1 MAWSRARPAC
11 PAWCA
16 VAVLA
21 VILYRAIDGC
31 TEVFLSPPRQKAVN
45 GAAGASG
52 ALLGLG
58 AAAPAAHAFEM
69 PNLGQ
74 FFSTVWRV
82 VSTGSDEVYDPTTEE
97 GAKALGLAVPLPK
110 DGFGEVT
117 QDDVL
122 PFALF
127 LLALVA
133 WGLLVVP
140 SNMDRS
146 DGAKSVLFPSQ
157 VPKLQESSVFGLQLL
172 ASSSPPP
179 VPVFFGQRQ
188 WSCPMILYD
197 NKSILS
203 LSCKYHGSVFPKA
216 TLIALPFVIAVI
228 VLKALVQAEQISL
241 DDLDLITDGS
251 VYGAFSLV
259 LSFTLVFRCQQAYQ
273 RYIESAKA
281 MHTMSAE
288 WIDACGSLLS
298 FSKASHRS
306 DREKAQ
312 FEGVM
317 VRLFCLMHAC
327 AMEDLCNKGDHFK
340 LLDIEVFLPE
350 DLKLLEQPDGANT
363 LENPISM
370 QIQYVFIWIKYLI
383 VQGIQSGLLDVPPP
397 ILTRAYQEIGAGMA
411 QFHNAQ
417 MISMWPF
424 PFPYA
429 QLSLF
434 LSVLH
439 LFLSPIIMLKYTSS
453 VWASALLTYI
463 SIVCVMSLN
472 IIGVELEN
480 PFGEDTNDL
489 PAAETHEQFR
499 HHILLLADP
508 GAWQVPRTKD
518 SFSTGFEQLRNAS
531 GRRVSLK
538 QHLNS
543 TAHLDS
549 DLAKD
554 MKATDTAGEANGP
567 GPQNPQTSPKSH
579 GHDPGHGQSPHGGQ
593 HFAADPKQVEILERW
608 LSRQSSMLESFLTKQ
623 QALMEQML
631 RFRNVEV
638 KASNGPS
645 VFTPE
650 GCCSISAMRPRPLV

>member
-1 MAWSRARPAC
+1 
-11 PAWCA
+11 
-16 VAVLA
+16 
-21 VILYRAIDGC
+21 
-31 TEVFLSPPRQKAVN
+31 
-45 GAAGASG
+45 
-52 ALLGLG
+52 
-58 AAAPAAHAFEM
+58 
-69 PNLGQ
+69 
-74 FFSTVWRV
+74 
-82 VSTGSDEVYDPTTEE
+82 
-97 GAKALGLAVPLPK
+97 
-110 DGFGEVT
+110 
-117 QDDVL
+117 
-122 PFALF
+122 
-127 LLALVA
+127 
-133 WGLLVVP
+133 
-140 SNMDRS
+140 
-146 DGAKSVLFPSQ
+146 
-157 VPKLQESSVFGLQLL
+157 
-172 ASSSPPP
+172 
-179 VPVFFGQRQ
+179 
-188 WSCPMILYD
+188 
-197 NKSILS
+197 
-203 LSCKYHGSVFPKA
+203 
-216 TLIALPFVIAVI
+216 
-228 VLKALVQAEQISL
+228 
-241 DDLDLITDGS
+241 
-251 VYGAFSLV
+251 
-259 LSFTLVFRCQQAYQ
+259 
-273 RYIESAKA
+273 
-281 MHTMSAE
+281 
-288 WIDACGSLLS
+288 
-298 FSKASHRS
+298 
-306 DREKAQ
+306 
-312 FEGVM
+312 M

-340 LLDIEVFLPE
+340 LLDIEAFLPE

-508 GAWQVPRTKD
+508 GAWQVPRTKE
-518 SFSTGFEQLRNAS
+518 SVSYGFEQLRNAS

-538 QHLNS
+538 QHLHS
-543 TAHLDS
+543 TANLDS
-549 DLAKD
+549 PGRQHGPE
-554 MKATDTAGEANGP
+554 KATDTAGDANGP
-567 GPQNPQTSPKSH
+567 ANGPNQNPQSAKAQGFQGGHGH
-579 GHDPGHGQSPHGGQ
+579 GHDPGAQGQGHHGGE
-593 HFAADPKQVEILERW
+593 HFADPKQVEILERW

-631 RFRNVEV
+631 RFRNVEARSSAPNFKGTPRHSLLLLLSAGEGFKWALGLHSRGLLLHQRDATEASGLKLPSDHPDRALQAAAAPEAFGLPGFPSEKQRDAPILKSRRLRDPDGELLLPLKTAKKG
-638 KASNGPS
+638 KAKKKAVGFN
-645 VFTPE
+645 TP
-650 GCCSISAMRPRPLV
+650 RTKK

>member
-1 MAWSRARPAC
+1 
-11 PAWCA
+11 
-16 VAVLA
+16 
-21 VILYRAIDGC
+21 
-31 TEVFLSPPRQKAVN
+31 
-45 GAAGASG
+45 
-52 ALLGLG
+52 
-58 AAAPAAHAFEM
+58 
-69 PNLGQ
+69 
-74 FFSTVWRV
+74 
-82 VSTGSDEVYDPTTEE
+82 
-97 GAKALGLAVPLPK
+97 
-110 DGFGEVT
+110 
-117 QDDVL
+117 
-122 PFALF
+122 
-127 LLALVA
+127 
-133 WGLLVVP
+133 
-140 SNMDRS
+140 
-146 DGAKSVLFPSQ
+146 
-157 VPKLQESSVFGLQLL
+157 
-172 ASSSPPP
+172 
-179 VPVFFGQRQ
+179 
-188 WSCPMILYD
+188 MILYD

-216 TLIALPFVIAVI
+216 TLIALPFVIAVMI
-228 VLKALVQAEQISL
+228 LKALVQAEQISL

-298 FSKASHRS
+298 FSKASHKS

-340 LLDIEVFLPE
+340 LLDIEAFLPE

-508 GAWQVPRTKD
+508 GAWQVPRTKE
-518 SFSTGFEQLRNAS
+518 SVSYGIEHLRNAS

-538 QHLNS
+538 QHLHS
-543 TAHLDS
+543 TANLESPHGQHGPE
-549 DLAKD
+549 
-554 MKATDTAGEANGP
+554 KATDTAGDANGP
-567 GPQNPQTSPKSH
+567 ANGPNQNPQSAKAQGFH
-579 GHDPGHGQSPHGGQ
+579 GGHGHGQDPGAQGQGHHGGE
-593 HFAADPKQVEILERW
+593 HFADPKQVEILERW
-608 LSRQSSMLESFLTKQ
+608 LSRQSSMLEIFLTKQ